1 MNKENVQ
8 DFLDGKVTEFP
19 KDPTSD
25 VWGTCR
31 LSPDGD
37 LGEEITSET
46 SVSWHG
52 EGIWTPAYFCFITRG
67 SGENYAST
75 CKPQDSDPKLN
86 EGDEIKLE
94 CKHGRTWSNC
104 DDDVNGWKA
113 ALP

>member
-1 MNKENVQ
+1 M
-8 DFLDGKVTEFP
+8 TEFT
-19 KDPTSD
+19 KDPASD

-37 LGEEITSET
+37 LGDEIVTSSVINDIISET

-75 CKPQDSDPKLN
+75 CKPQDPDPKLN

-94 CKHGRTWSNC
+94 CKHGDWRKC
-104 DDDVNGWKA
+104 DDDINGWKA